1 MKIIFVSAT
10 CSPKQYKE
18 ICNKRI
24 IPMLDSSQKFFD
36 MFLNGLTHQKDI
48 KIECISVPP
57 VSHGTYPGWK
67 VGEYQ
72 ESKENITYHSVG
84 VINYP
89 ILKTITA
96 QHAVK
101 SKIKSLVKT
110 NKDETFIVADPL
122 LLEGTIPVIKMGRK
136 YKKKTIGFLTDLP
149 DFADECDEHGFLKRL
164 FYRVYNKK
172 CNQYLNKFD
181 KYIFL
186 TEAMNDAV
194 NNQKKPWMLMEC
206 LVDGACITKK
216 LVEKHEGCPAILYA
230 GKLHKQFGL
239 DILAEATTKVKTDCM
254 FHIYGDGNYREELEK
269 RANIQN
275 NLRMH
280 GIVPVDEVVKEE
292 MKSTLLVNPRT
303 SYGEFTR
310 YSFPSKT
317 AEYMLSGVPVVMF
330 KLPGIPKEYD
340 EYLYYA
346 EEETA
351 ESLARKIDEILEFS
365 ACKLVEKGEQARK
378 FILKEK
384 NNIRQAS
391 RFVEF
396 CMEKHTEGDGKW

>member
-10 CSPKQYKE
+10 CSPKQYKD
-18 ICNKRI
+18 ICRKRK

-36 MFLNGLTHQKDI
+36 MFLKGLSNQKDLR
-48 KIECISVPP
+48 IECITVPP

-67 VGEYQ
+67 INEYH
-72 ESKENITYHSVG
+72 EERENIAYHSVG

-96 QHAVK
+96 QRAVI
-101 SKIKSLVKT
+101 SKLKSLI
-110 NKDETFIVADPL
+110 ETSEEETIVVADPL
-122 LLEGTIPVIKMGRK
+122 LLEGTVPVIKLGKK

-149 DFADECDEHGFLKRL
+149 DFADECDEHGFLKRII
-164 FYRVYNKK
+164 YRVYNKK
-172 CNQYLNKFD
+172 CNQYLRRFEQ
-181 KYIFL
+181 YVFL
-186 TEAMNDAV
+186 TEAMNAAV
-194 NNQKKPWMLMEC
+194 NKEQKPWMLMEC
-206 LVDGACITKK
+206 LVDGVCITNES
-216 LVEKHEGCPAILYA
+216 VEKHDGRPTILYA

-239 DILAEATTKVKTDCM
+239 DVLAEATAKVKTECM

-269 RANIQN
+269 RAGIQN
-275 NLRMH
+275 NLCVH
-280 GIVPVDEVVKEE
+280 GIVPVDEVVEE
-292 MKSTLLVNPRT
+292 EKKSTLLVNPRT
-303 SYGEFTR
+303 SQGEFTR

-317 AEYMLSGVPVVMF
+317 AEYMLSGVPVIMF

-351 ESLARKIDEILEFS
+351 ESLAKKIDEILSLTTEE
-365 ACKLVEKGEQARK
+365 LIDKGKKTQE

-384 NNIRQAS
+384 NNISQAQ

-396 CMEKHTEGDGKW
+396 CINNGDTE